1 MVIIPVLN
9 YQKKFGRKEEN
20 GEGGFAK
27 GGMQKL
33 FKDKQCSGSSSEF
46 SYVPTIPHLIQIQ
59 HPHFF
64 LLQFSLGPTPSAT
77 KVALNYYSYNIIEA
91 T

>member
-9 YQKKFGRKEEN
+9 YQKKIGRKEEN

-46 SYVPTIPHLIQIQ
+46 SYVPTIPHYRSSIPTFFVFSFHLTQ
-59 HPHFF
+59 H
-64 LLQFSLGPTPSAT
+64 QSAT
-77 KVALNYYSYNIIEA
+77 KVALNYYSYNIIKA